1 MTPLIDFD
9 ALDRVVPAH
18 DPFDHFVADALLTPP
33 SIDALAA
40 SFPPLPVSG
49 LLPAGTL
56 RLSPLLT
63 QLADEL
69 RGPRMAAIMSAKF
82 GVALDGRATM
92 LTVRSRCAAKDGRI
106 HTDSTGKVATLLL
119 YLNPVWDQEGGR
131 LRVLRSGTDLDDYAA
146 EVPPLGGTMVA
157 FRRSDHSWHGHR
169 PFEGERRYLMVN
181 WMRDRATAAR
191 EQARHRLAATLK
203 GVFA

>member
-157 FRRSDHSWHGHR
+157 FRRSDHSWPR
-169 PFEGERRYLMVN
+169 C
-181 WMRDRATAAR
+181 
-191 EQARHRLAATLK
+191 RHR
-203 GVFA
+203 